1 MIKHKS
7 KPSHDFNG
15 FMVTIFYDQP
25 DNDWVAYFDEM
36 PNISAFGDTPALA
49 LDELQIAWNLMKEVY
64 EEDGIA
70 IPKPLMNYETMTK
83 VAVDSNIHRSLL
95 QEANEQHT
103 SLALL
108 VSQKLSQVSSFPLHT
123 NI

>member
-1 MIKHKS
+1 MKQFTRRY
-7 KPSHDFNG
+7 DG
-15 FMVTIFYDQP
+15 FSVKLFLDAQ
-25 DNDWVAYFDEM
+25 NDWVAFLEEM

-64 EEDGIA
+64 EEEGIA